1 MDKASLLKQQKKRF
15 DLISVA
21 KDYVENMLAETQGR
35 KALIMDQETLMMVS
49 LVYSRTAILQKEVFL
64 IGTMDQIPQEKLTH
78 LKAIFFCRCT
88 EQNIKIIS
96 SELSQNPK
104 FSQYNIYFS
113 NKVENDK
120 IQKLAEADVH
130 NVINQL
136 QEGYLD
142 FQAINASLYTLDIP
156 SVVPMCQKQSRD
168 WSQSE

>member
-1 MDKASLLKQQKKRF
+1 MDKATLLKQQKKRL

-88 EQNIKIIS
+88 EQNIRIIS

-104 FSQYNIYFS
+104 FS
-113 NKVENDK
+113 
-120 IQKLAEADVH
+120 
-130 NVINQL
+130 
-136 QEGYLD
+136 
-142 FQAINASLYTLDIP
+142 
-156 SVVPMCQKQSRD
+156 
-168 WSQSE
+168 